1 MAISPPS
8 DIVLDVARA
17 AGTEGVSAAKTRLA
31 ALAGDT
37 GLAGRFEVGLD
48 ASSGRRDA
56 HVPVVD
62 GPDAMQKFEA
72 MVLQTFLQSMM
83 PQDTQS
89 VYGEGMPGDMWKSM
103 MAEQLANVMAKRG
116 GLGIAERVLKDH
128 YVSGEDKVPL
138 TGVSGDP
145 ARYDR
150 AEQQALSTSLIQELQ
165 RQLAK
170 DLDRD
175 VSVRSSEAGT
185 I

>member
-17 AGTEGVSAAKTRLA
+17 AGTEGVNAARTRLA
-31 ALAGDT
+31 TLAGDA
-37 GLAGRFEVGLD
+37 GLAGRFEVGLET
-48 ASSGRRDA
+48 AAGRRDA
-56 HVPVVD
+56 QVPVVD
-62 GPDAMQKFEA
+62 GADTMQKFEA

-89 VYGEGMPGDMWKSM
+89 VYGEGMPGDMWKTM

-128 YVSGEDKVPL
+128 YVSGEEKVSL
-138 TGVSGDP
+138 SGVSGDP
-145 ARYDR
+145 ARFER
-150 AEQQALSTSLIQELQ
+150 AEQKALSTSLIQELQ

-175 VSVRSSEAGT
+175 GSVRSSEAGT